1 MYTLPQVSSNNN
13 LESRAFV
20 YFYYDNKRYKFYN
33 GNKLGLKIFPNY
45 AKTLKERNSLLEQLR
60 FQFHKALTENWNPEI
75 EPINDTSLEQVQITA
90 AEALEEIINNKL
102 KSQYSKLYKRDLLS
116 TYNKF
121 IKFLPDELLK
131 KHPKEISFNQIEKFL
146 DQFSSSP
153 RNYMNKRRSLSVF
166 FSELTRKEIL
176 DKNPISKTLR
186 KKSKAILHEI
196 YSKQQLLD
204 VLDYIKCNNYNLY
217 LCALITYGC
226 LLRPHQEV
234 RGLKIKHFRNNFS
247 EIQLSGFEN
256 KSGRVRTVFVPK
268 IVQKELVG
276 RLSKVTDIEAN
287 IFTLTEGTP
296 FNDDYFKTQWT
307 RIKSKMLKDGLVG
320 KNHTLYSFRHTAVVN
335 VYRKTKDL
343 HVVQQL
349 MQHSNMMV
357 TLNYLRGLGEINN
370 EHLKEVMPEF

>member
-1 MYTLPQVSSNNN
+1 MFTLPQVSSSAN
-13 LESRAFV
+13 LDARSFV
-20 YFYYDNKRYKFYN
+20 YFYYNSKRYKFYN

-75 EPINDTSLEQVQITA
+75 VTDDIEILQQPPVTTAESLA
-90 AEALEEIINNKL
+90 DIINIKL

-121 IKFLPDELLK
+121 IKFLPPELLK
-131 KHPKEISFNQIEKFL
+131 KHPKEIPFNQIEKFL
-146 DQFSSSP
+146 EQFSSSP

-166 FSELTRKEIL
+166 FSELTRKEII
-176 DKNPISKTLR
+176 DKNPISKTAR
-186 KKSKAILHEI
+186 KKSKATLHEI
-196 YSKQQLLD
+196 YDKQQLLD
-204 VLDYIKCNNYNLY
+204 VLDYIKNNNYNLY

-234 RGLKIKHFRNNFS
+234 RGLKIKHFSNNFS
-247 EIQLSGFEN
+247 EIKLSGFEN
-256 KSGRVRTVFVPK
+256 KSGRIRTVFVPR
-268 IVQKELVG
+268 IVQDELIS
-276 RLSKVTDIEAN
+276 RLSEVTNAEAN
-287 IFTLTEGTP
+287 IFTLTEGIP

-307 RIKSKMLKDGLVG
+307 RVKSRMLKDGLVG

-349 MQHSNMMV
+349 LQHSNMIV
-357 TLNYLRGLGEINN
+357 TLNYLRGLGELNN

>member
-226 LLRPHQEV
+226 LL
-234 RGLKIKHFRNNFS
+234 
-247 EIQLSGFEN
+247 SGGFVE
-256 KSGRVRTVFVPK
+256 SGHLFLLQSGHLLR
-268 IVQKELVG
+268 
-276 RLSKVTDIEAN
+276 
-287 IFTLTEGTP
+287 
-296 FNDDYFKTQWT
+296 
-307 RIKSKMLKDGLVG
+307 SKM
-320 KNHTLYSFRHTAVVN
+320 
-335 VYRKTKDL
+335 
-343 HVVQQL
+343 
-349 MQHSNMMV
+349 V
-357 TLNYLRGLGEINN
+357 T
-370 EHLKEVMPEF
+370 